1 MFLPPTPYVEATLK
15 NDMNQP
21 WQVSQLERSTVSQML
36 LEWEITGIGLHPDG
50 SNYVFVIRLEDSD
63 EELFAIYKP
72 ASGERPLR
80 DFPYGTLHNREWCAA
95 YLSEKLGWPNIPPT
109 VIREGP
115 HGIGSVQL
123 FIDAD
128 FQKHYFNLRD
138 DRLND
143 FAPVA
148 MFDVFINNAD
158 RKGGACLL
166 DKENKLWA
174 VDHGLTFNPLAR
186 RRTVMFEFNG
196 TPYPDD
202 LMTSLKHTVSQ
213 LEMKDSDV
221 RQAMTKVLGAEEV
234 DALCIRGNEMLE
246 TGSFPLL
253 DPDWNVPW
261 PMI

>member
-1 MFLPPTPYVEATLK
+1 MIQPDDSEDLDRAELCRRLK
-15 NDMNQP
+15 
-21 WQVSQLERSTVSQML
+21 
-36 LEWEITGIGLHPDG
+36 EWPITGIGLHPGG
-50 SNYVFVIRLEDSD
+50 SNYVFVVRLKED
-63 EELFAIYKP
+63 EEELYGIYKP

-95 YLSEKLGWPNIPPT
+95 ALAEALGWPAIPPT

-128 FQKHYFNLRD
+128 FTRHYFNLRE
-138 DRLND
+138 DRLED

-148 MFDVFINNAD
+148 MFDVFVNNAD
-158 RKGGACLL
+158 RKGGACLV
-166 DKENKLWA
+166 DSRGKLWA
-174 VDHGLTFNPLAR
+174 VDHGLTFNPFAR

-196 TPYPDD
+196 EPYPEA
-202 LMTSLKHTVSQ
+202 LMPSLSDAVCQLRREDSELRGAVSKM
-213 LEMKDSDV
+213 LDM
-221 RQAMTKVLGAEEV
+221 EEV
-234 DALCIRGNEMLE
+234 DSLIRRGEEMLE
-246 TGSFPLL
+246 SGTFPLL